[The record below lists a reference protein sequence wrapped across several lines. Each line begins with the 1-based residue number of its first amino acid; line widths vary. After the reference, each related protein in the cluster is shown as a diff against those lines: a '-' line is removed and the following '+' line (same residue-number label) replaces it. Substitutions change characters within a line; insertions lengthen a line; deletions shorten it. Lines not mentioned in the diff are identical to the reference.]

1 MILASER
8 RTAVPHHWRPIAPD
22 NPGPKERADAVAKAV
37 HKHGGKVKFCGR
49 EQGAQLWWALI
60 DVDGVADPEAMWRDV
75 QALAPGKTL
84 LHPEE

>member
-1 MILASER
+1 
-8 RTAVPHHWRPIAPD
+8 
-22 NPGPKERADAVAKAV
+22 VAKAV
-37 HKHGGKVKFCGR
+37 HKHGGKMKFCGR

-60 DVDGVADPEAMWRDV
+60 EVDGVADPEAMWRDI